1 MRKFIK
7 MAAVVA
13 MAVLTMTSCNDDD
26 TPSYTTVT
34 VTDGLFVVNAGNQRS
49 GIDGSLTFFDY
60 ATAKASQGVYKAKNN
75 ASLGV
80 TANDAVVYGSKI
92 YVVGSGENT
101 IFVANS
107 KTIAK
112 VATISTGDNS
122 PRHIVA
128 GGGMVFVSA
137 YGKDGENGKVFAIDT
152 LTNTIKK
159 TYEAG
164 SYPEGI
170 NGVGEYLFVANS
182 DYGMGKN
189 PSISKI
195 NIVSGTTE
203 LIKNDQI
210 KNPVDILIY
219 GSRVFYVDSG
229 SYDENYNQ
237 SGQGVYEIQSTG
249 FSKKIIEGTMAAMNS
264 YLGLIYVINAPYTTP
279 ATTPTYS
286 MYELS
291 SNSTREFIDGK
302 DIAYPA
308 YIKVDPLTNNVLITS
323 YNIVDG
329 YTSYKTPGYGILYS
343 STGQVLTYKDEA
355 GTICPVRFETGV
367 GPTGACFRYGVA
379 TIQTN

>member
-1 MRKFIK
+1 
-7 MAAVVA
+7 MAAVLA

-26 TPSYTTVT
+26 TPNYSTVT
-34 VTDGLFVVNAGNQRS
+34 VTDGLFIVNAGNKS
-49 GIDGSLTFFDY
+49 GGIDGSLTFFDY
-60 ATAKASQGVYKAKNN
+60 ASAKASQGVYKAKNN
-75 ASLGV
+75 ASLGI

-92 YVVGSGENT
+92 YIVGSGENT
-101 IFVANS
+101 VFVANS

-112 VATISTGDNS
+112 VANISTGDNT

-128 GGGMVFVSA
+128 GGGKVFVSA
-137 YGKDGENGKVFAIDT
+137 YGKENENGKVFAIDT
-152 LTNTIKK
+152 LTNTITK

-182 DYGMGKN
+182 DYGNGQN

-195 NIVSGTTE
+195 NINTGASE

-210 KNPVDILIY
+210 KNPSDILVY
-219 GSRVFYVDSG
+219 GSRVFYVDG
-229 SYDENYNQ
+229 GGYDANWNQ
-237 SGQGVYEIQSTG
+237 SGQGVYELQSSG
-249 FSKKIIEGTMAAMNS
+249 FSKKICETTMAAINT
-264 YLGLIYVINAPYTTP
+264 YYGIIYAINAPYTYP
-279 ATTPTYS
+279 ATTPQYI

-308 YIKVDPLTNNVLITS
+308 LIKVDPLTNNVLITS

-329 YTSYKTPGYGILYS
+329 KTSYKTPGYGMLYN
-343 STGQVLTYKDEA
+343 STGSKLTYKDESGA
-355 GTICPVRFETGV
+355 TKDVRFETGV
-367 GPTGACFRYGVA
+367 GPTGACFRYGTV